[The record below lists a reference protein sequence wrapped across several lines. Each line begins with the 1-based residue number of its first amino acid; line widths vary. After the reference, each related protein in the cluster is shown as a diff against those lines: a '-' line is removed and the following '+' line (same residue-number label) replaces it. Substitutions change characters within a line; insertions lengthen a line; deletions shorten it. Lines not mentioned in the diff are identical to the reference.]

1 MQIITKSL
9 NQRCDLKIILFS
21 DQMEETQFVD
31 VQGQSFTI
39 IRPADGGLVH
49 SVRAGPGAGLLTKDH
64 GGSTVQL
71 VLDSGDTRQVNILE
85 YLKSEILDTG
95 VKKTISQEPVYSDKD
110 IALKIEVLEDG
121 VKSSVIQAE
130 QLEKLTNTVK
140 KKRRKPKLKIFRP
153 KNYMCG
159 ECGTGFVSSK
169 DLNRHRV
176 VHTGMFVCKLC
187 RAYIKGG
194 CHPPI

>member
-39 IRPADGGLVH
+39 IRPAEGGLVH

-130 QLEKLTNTVK
+130 QLDKLTNTVK

-176 VHTGMFVCKLC
+176 VHTGM
-187 RAYIKGG
+187 
-194 CHPPI
+194 